1 MKGIPYFR
9 KTADLFFLFFFFLLK
24 VIPYFGN
31 IADLFQNSKIQYT
44 ENFIIFFFNQHN
56 ASP

>member
-9 KTADLFFLFFFFLLK
+9 NTVDLFYFIFFFSEGDTLFRKYCRIISKLK
-24 VIPYFGN
+24 
-31 IADLFQNSKIQYT
+31 NSIHGKFH
-44 ENFIIFFFNQHN
+44 NFFFNQHN

>member
-9 KTADLFFLFFFFLLK
+9 NTADLFYLIFFLLK

-31 IADLFQNSKIQYT
+31 IADLFQSSKIQYT